1 MRFQIR
7 LCGLLIVSS
16 VAFALVCQRNAF
28 LIVSIAMGLTVS
40 VVGYLATV
48 RMIPV
53 MQQYMLR
60 KNICGLDLNKKGTE
74 AGEKKIPESQGL
86 VSATI
91 FILISFSSVLLFKL
105 FLPEKY
111 LTEKF
116 AALVCIVFSV
126 LLGFVDDVLDIPW
139 RYKLVLPMFGM
150 LPVLMAYN
158 GVTYVL
164 LPNCLRGLL
173 GTTLDIG
180 ILYYVYMA
188 MLGIFCTNSIN
199 IYAGINGLEVGTAVV
214 AMQARAS
221 SSRAPS
227 SSTIPSKCS

>member
-1 MRFQIR
+1 MLALGCQ
-7 LCGLLIVSS
+7 SKP
-16 VAFALVCQRNAF
+16 FAL
-28 LIVSIAMGLTVS
+28 ISITTVLAMSLM
-40 VVGYLATV
+40 GYLCTV

-53 MQQYMLR
+53 MQQYMLK

-91 FILISFSSVLLFKL
+91 FTLISFSSILVFKL
-105 FLPEKY
+105 FLSEEH

-139 RYKLVLPMFGM
+139 RYKLVLPLFGI
-150 LPVLMAYN
+150 LPVLLAYD

-164 LPNCLRGLL
+164 LPNCVR
-173 GTTLDIG
+173 
-180 ILYYVYMA
+180 
-188 MLGIFCTNSIN
+188 
-199 IYAGINGLEVGTAVV
+199 
-214 AMQARAS
+214 
-221 SSRAPS
+221 
-227 SSTIPSKCS
+227 